1 MFALKPISRDSIDG
15 ALARA
20 ERYRLL
26 NEPHE
31 AESICR
37 DILEV
42 DPTNRQA
49 RISLVLALTDEIP
62 QESGAFAGAMEAMS
76 SLETEYDRTYY
87 SGIAWERRAKA
98 SYAARA
104 VGTNSS
110 IYMTGPL
117 RRCGSSS
124 EAEHLRPAGNDDAV
138 LRWNA
143 CVRFLDRHKEL
154 GPAMEEAS
162 DLFFPSKAW
171 SPAPRD
177 DCFSDAANSVLN
189 REARRR
195 TLSQSGKHSRDERC
209 DSCRELATWSGN
221 ERNQTVGDEPLWQRS
236 RGDVLA

>member
-1 MFALKPISRDSIDG
+1 MFTLKPISRDSVDG

-42 DPTNRQA
+42 DPANRQA

-62 QESGAFAGAMEAMS
+62 QESGAFAGAMEAMAG
-76 SLETEYDRTYY
+76 LETEYDRTYY

-98 SYAARA
+98 SYAAAGVR
-104 VGTNSS
+104 
-110 IYMTGPL
+110 
-117 RRCGSSS
+117 SSS
-124 EAEHLRPAGNDDAV
+124 LVYDWTIRALRLFGEAEQLRPAGNDDAI

-154 GPAMEEAS
+154 GPKTEEA
-162 DLFFPSKAW
+162 PE
-171 SPAPRD
+171 PI
-177 DCFSDAANSVLN
+177 
-189 REARRR
+189 
-195 TLSQSGKHSRDERC
+195 LSE
-209 DSCRELATWSGN
+209 
-221 ERNQTVGDEPLWQRS
+221 
-236 RGDVLA
+236 